1 MRPLLFPVLAVIF
14 AKHSVAGT
22 LSIVDVGSQCMIW
35 SNDNHGCTGHS
46 TPFSVPKGE
55 DCSKLGGNAIGN
67 GHDLP
72 MVSVEACTTEKGLP
86 AVWILL
92 EKTGRATFF
101 NKQGNISACALSDG
115 LKVGSM
121 CDAVD
126 PEVLRDSTLN

>member
-1 MRPLLFPVLAVIF
+1 MRPLLFPVLTAIYT
-14 AKHSVAGT
+14 KYCVAGI

-35 SNDNHGCTGHS
+35 SNNNHGCTGHS
-46 TPFSVPKGE
+46 IPFSVPKGE
-55 DCSKLGGNAIGN
+55 DCSKLGGKAISN

-72 MVSVEACTTEKGLP
+72 IVSVEACTTEKGLL

-101 NKQGNISACALSDG
+101 NKQGNISACTLSDG

-121 CDAVD
+121 CDTVD
-126 PEVLRDSTLN
+126 LEVL

>member
-1 MRPLLFPVLAVIF
+1 MLL
-14 AKHSVAGT
+14 
-22 LSIVDVGSQCMIW
+22 
-35 SNDNHGCTGHS
+35 
-46 TPFSVPKGE
+46 E
-55 DCSKLGGNAIGN
+55 LGGKAIGN

-101 NKQGNISACALSDG
+101 NKQGNISACTLSDG

-121 CDAVD
+121 CDTVD
-126 PEVLRDSTLN
+126 LEVLCNSILN